1 MYLSFYSATTRF
13 IYKVVYY
20 LLLSDLILES
30 NNGKQL
36 CVWGNGTRRIEE
48 LKKHGT
54 DFAMAFCLQICL
66 TKNCLI
72 DFESITAKK

>member
-20 LLLSDLILES
+20 LLLFDLVLES
-30 NNGKQL
+30 NDGKQL

-48 LKKHGT
+48 LKKKYGT
-54 DFAMAFCLQICL
+54 NFAMAFFANLS
-66 TKNCLI
+66 
-72 DFESITAKK
+72 D